1 MKKQNWFITI
11 PLVILVVYG
20 LTSWVYVLKSR
31 TLKKMKPYIVAM
43 EHVKDNETVVQ
54 QLGKPIQ
61 DGFLP
66 SGHFSVNGDNGVAS
80 WSIELNGSVSSGEL
94 QVEAT
99 RKERVWHFN
108 HLVFRQANGPA
119 INLLQ

>member
-1 MKKQNWFITI
+1 
-11 PLVILVVYG
+11 
-20 LTSWVYVLKSR
+20 
-31 TLKKMKPYIVAM
+31 MKPYVVAM
-43 EHVKDNETVVQ
+43 EHVKGNETVVQ

-80 WSIELNGSVSSGEL
+80 WSIEINGSVSNGEL
-94 QVEAT
+94 QVEAV

-108 HLVFRQANGPA
+108 HLVFRHANGTA